1 MGPIHNVIPD
11 GAASVVADKT
21 LPAAETITTD
31 SLKSTL
37 RLSFFLMIPD
47 IFPGVAAS
55 EAGVSLRVRAAR
67 VPQVTARPLVGAQV
81 VIIHRAVTRHEALG
95 GEH

>member
-1 MGPIHNVIPD
+1 
-11 GAASVVADKT
+11 
-21 LPAAETITTD
+21 
-31 SLKSTL
+31 
-37 RLSFFLMIPD
+37 MIPD

-81 VIIHRAVTRHEALG
+81 VIIHRAVTRHEAWG